1 MHQSMRKTR
10 PRPFWTG
17 YTTQLALA
25 PTIGPRLCQGHG
37 LRNYRLQL
45 LLRISPK
52 ALRRISPRLLRRI
65 SPNLLCRISPKLLRR
80 ISPKLLLRISPKL
93 LLRISPK
100 LLLRISPK
108 LLRRISPHLLCL
120 IKRQRIF
127 RTECPV
133 YYENQCAP
141 NSRRATETDR
151 LRQPVLSTGRP
162 SPRPRPEV
170 VGSGVRTVQG
180 YL

>member
-17 YTTQLALA
+17 YTTQLAPA

-52 ALRRISPRLLRRI
+52 ALRRISPKLLR
-65 SPNLLCRISPKLLRR
+65 RISPKLLRR

-93 LLRISPK
+93 L
-100 LLLRISPK
+100 
-108 LLRRISPHLLCL
+108 RRISHHLLCL

-141 NSRRATETDR
+141 NSRRATGTDR

>member
-17 YTTQLALA
+17 YTTQLAPA

-80 ISPKLLLRISPKL
+80 ISPQLLRRISPKS
-93 LLRISPK
+93 LLRMSPK
-100 LLLRISPK
+100 Q
-108 LLRRISPHLLCL
+108 LRRISPHLLCL

>member
-1 MHQSMRKTR
+1 MRKTR

-17 YTTQLALA
+17 YTTQLAPA

-52 ALRRISPRLLRRI
+52 ALRRISP
-65 SPNLLCRISPKLLRR
+65 KLLRR
-80 ISPKLLLRISPKL
+80 ISPKLLR
-93 LLRISPK
+93 RISPK

>member
-52 ALRRISPRLLRRI
+52 ALRRISPKLLR
-65 SPNLLCRISPKLLRR
+65 RISPKLLRR
-80 ISPKLLLRISPKL
+80 ISPKLLR
-93 LLRISPK
+93 RISPK